1 MHFHSKFFTI
11 PQHIERCMQPA
22 RRFLIYDMR
31 YLVLVLALSCSASA
45 STCESLAKLALPHA
59 TVTLAQSVPAGQL
72 NLPPG
77 AVPAFPGAP
86 PPTFENLP
94 ALCRVA
100 ATLKPTDDSD
110 IKIEVWM
117 PASGWNGKLE
127 TVGNGAWAGSI
138 GYRDLAAA
146 VASGWAAAGTDTGHT
161 QTTAV
166 FVVGHPEKLIDF
178 AYRAVHEMTLASKA
192 ITASYY
198 GKNPARAYFN
208 GCSTGGRQALT
219 EAQRYPDDYDGII
232 AGAAAN
238 YPTHLQGAQVWT
250 TQITN
255 QSDGYI
261 PPAKYQLI
269 HKAVLE
275 ACDALDGVK
284 DGVLEN
290 PRRCHFDP
298 RALLC
303 KGPDNDKCLTP
314 AQAEVARKIYAG
326 PGASIFPG
334 LERGSEIGWATLSGP
349 KPMALAAETYQYLV
363 FHDPNWNY
371 LKFDPERDI
380 ATADKE
386 IGNTM
391 NSIDPYL
398 KPFFKHGGKLLMYH
412 GWADPGIA
420 PQNSVNYFTSVE
432 DTLGGKL
439 KAANSIR
446 LFMVPGMGH
455 CRGGDGTDDF
465 DKIGTLDT
473 WVESNKPPDYIP
485 ASHKTKGA
493 VDRTR
498 PLCPYPETA
507 HYKGSGST
515 DDAANFVCS
524 LGL

>member
-1 MHFHSKFFTI
+1 
-11 PQHIERCMQPA
+11 
-22 RRFLIYDMR
+22 MR
-31 YLVLVLALSCSASA
+31 YLVFVIALSWPLAA
-45 STCESLAKLALPHA
+45 ATTCESLANLALPHSS
-59 TVTLAQSVPAGQL
+59 VTLTQSVAAGQL
-72 NLPPG
+72 TLPAG

-86 PPTFENLP
+86 PPNFGDLP
-94 ALCRVA
+94 AICRVA
-100 ATLKPTDDSD
+100 ATLKPTSDSD

-127 TVGNGAWAGSI
+127 VVGNGAWAGSI

-146 VASGWAAAGTDTGHT
+146 VTAGWAVAGTDTGHT
-161 QTTAV
+161 ETTAA

-178 AYRAVHEMTLASKA
+178 AYRAVHEMTLAAKPIVA
-192 ITASYY
+192 AFY
-198 GKNPARAYFN
+198 GKNPARMYFN
-208 GCSTGGRQALT
+208 GCSTGGRQALA
-219 EAQRYPDDYDGII
+219 EAQRYPNDYDGIV

-250 TQITN
+250 TEITN

-275 ACDALDGVK
+275 TCDALDGVK
-284 DGVLEN
+284 DGVLED

-298 RALLC
+298 QALEC
-303 KGPDNDKCLTP
+303 KGPGQGGDSPTCLTP
-314 AQAEVARKIYAG
+314 AQVAVARKIYAG

-334 LERGSEIGWATLSGP
+334 LERGSELGWATLSGP

-363 FHDPNWNY
+363 FKDPSWDY
-371 LKFDPERDI
+371 LKFDPARDI
-380 ATADKE
+380 ATADKV
-386 IGNTM
+386 IGPTM
-391 NSIDPYL
+391 NSTDPNL
-398 KPFFKHGGKLLMYH
+398 KAFFSHGGKLLMYH

-420 PQNSVNYFTSVE
+420 PENSVNYFTSVE
-432 DTLGGKL
+432 DAMGGRL
-439 KAANSIR
+439 KASNSIR

-465 DKIGTLDT
+465 DKIGTLAT
-473 WVESNKPPDYIP
+473 WVESNKAPDHIP
-485 ASHKTKGA
+485 AAHKTKGA

-498 PLCPYPETA
+498 PLCPYPQTA

-515 DDAANFVCS
+515 DDAANFVCAAP
-524 LGL
+524 